1 MEAALRAAIG
11 DDPDGAVV
19 VLAGS
24 LPPGAPVD
32 GYARLARLAA
42 DAGARAA
49 VDNEGEALAAALAE
63 RPWLVKVNARE
74 AATVTGSS
82 ARTADRAMAA
92 AEALRGLGASMA
104 IVTRG
109 VHGAALATD
118 GGRWVLGNL
127 PAAHRGPY
135 SVGSGDAFLAGF
147 LAGLMRGSSPADA
160 LALAGAAGAANART
174 PGQGELDPAEVD
186 RTLRSSVASR

>member
-1 MEAALRAAIG
+1 M
-11 DDPDGAVV
+11 
-19 VLAGS
+19 
-24 LPPGAPVD
+24 
-32 GYARLARLAA
+32 
-42 DAGARAA
+42 
-49 VDNEGEALAAALAE
+49 LAAALAE

-74 AATVTGSS
+74 AETVTGSS

-109 VHGAALATD
+109 VHGAALAT
-118 GGRWVLGNL
+118 GRGRFVQGSL
-127 PAAHRGPY
+127 PAARRGPY

-147 LAGLMRGSSPADA
+147 LAGLRRGSSPADA

-174 PGQGELDPAEVD
+174 PGQGEFDPAEVD
-186 RTLRSSVASR
+186 RTLHLPRRR